1 MCCYVKYWQ
10 CKLVLVFRAVLDKYF
25 STTSSKWMLDSH
37 EALRW
42 RVKQPGTHLHTL
54 LLSWHSAGRWKICV
68 TRWLT
73 ARRLVL
79 SRAWITVSW
88 RYHAGTSRSS
98 SVLTIGYFAMFVALL
113 FFGFFY
119 VLDLYIIV
127 SILWF
132 YSRAYGCLFSSSD
145 FYSYLF

>member
-1 MCCYVKYWQ
+1 
-10 CKLVLVFRAVLDKYF
+10 
-25 STTSSKWMLDSH
+25 
-37 EALRW
+37 
-42 RVKQPGTHLHTL
+42 
-54 LLSWHSAGRWKICV
+54 
-68 TRWLT
+68 
-73 ARRLVL
+73 
-79 SRAWITVSW
+79 
-88 RYHAGTSRSS
+88 
-98 SVLTIGYFAMFVALL
+98 MFVALL